1 MLGIR
6 VPSHLQ
12 SLLESFPPDTGD
24 MKDTDVEVHS
34 NENHLP
40 VLTILHNTNTLE
52 SFQAMDSRQTIDDV
66 KSNPRDL
73 FSGVPC

>member
-12 SLLESFPPDTGD
+12 SLLESLPPDTAD
-24 MKDTDVEVHS
+24 MKDTVVEVHS

-40 VLTILHNTNTLE
+40 VPTILHNTNTLE
-52 SFQAMDSRQTIDDV
+52 SFQAMDRQTIDV

-73 FSGVPC
+73 FS

>member
-12 SLLESFPPDTGD
+12 FLLESLPPDTAN
-24 MKDTDVEVHS
+24 MKDTVVEVDS

-40 VLTILHNTNTLE
+40 VPTILHNTNTLE
-52 SFQAMDSRQTIDDV
+52 SFQAMDRQTIDV

-73 FSGVPC
+73 FS

>member
-1 MLGIR
+1 VLGIR

-12 SLLESFPPDTGD
+12 SLLESLPPDTAD
-24 MKDTDVEVHS
+24 MKDTVVEVHS

-40 VLTILHNTNTLE
+40 VPTILHDTNTLE
-52 SFQAMDSRQTIDDV
+52 SFQAMDRQTIDV

-73 FSGVPC
+73 FS

>member
-1 MLGIR
+1 VLGIR

-12 SLLESFPPDTGD
+12 SLLESLPPDTAD
-24 MKDTDVEVHS
+24 MKDTVVEVHS

-40 VLTILHNTNTLE
+40 VPTILH
-52 SFQAMDSRQTIDDV
+52 

-73 FSGVPC
+73 FS